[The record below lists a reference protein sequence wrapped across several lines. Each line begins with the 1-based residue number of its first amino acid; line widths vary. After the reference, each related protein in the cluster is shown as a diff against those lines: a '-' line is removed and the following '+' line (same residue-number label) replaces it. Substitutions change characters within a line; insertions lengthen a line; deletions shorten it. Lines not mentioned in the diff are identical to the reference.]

1 MAATMGLTSN
11 MGNFSSVRRNL
22 PTGSTS
28 ATPTSNVESLL
39 QRATAANDVYL
50 KQAGDLYS
58 PYLKSGTQ
66 SLDEYTKLLLGGV
79 SGLQQNDANY
89 NAMQKE
95 GENTVMAN
103 RAVSGM
109 LRSGATAD
117 TLNKSTLDFSN
128 QYYGN
133 RLSQLLQGVTS
144 VGQYGV
150 NGTADS
156 MQARGTGQTDL
167 ANALANIQI
176 AREGMKSNENAA
188 KLSAKASK
196 DIAKNTGGLFG
207 GGGFLGLG
215 F

>member
-1 MAATMGLTSN
+1 MGLASN
-11 MGNFSSVRRNL
+11 VGNLSSMRRNL

-28 ATPTSNVESLL
+28 TPTSNVESLL
-39 QRATAANDVYL
+39 QRATAANDTYL

-176 AREGMKSNENAA
+176 AREGMKSNETAA